1 MSGSMFQKSIAATLG
16 AAIVSTGLFVSISS
30 HAQSGTPGT
39 TTSPSTRP
47 TPTPS
52 QSPSSGGSMGNPGT
66 MTTPSGGMST
76 PSGGTSTPSGGMST
90 PNGGMSTPNGGM
102 STPSGGMSTPTKTP
116 KATTSTGK
124 TIVSIASGNQN
135 FSTLV
140 AALKAADLVETLS
153 ASGPFTVFAPTNAA
167 FAKIPKATLAN
178 LLKPENKEQLQKV
191 LTYHVVP
198 GTVTSKMLK
207 SGKVATVEGGNVT
220 VKISGKNVRVNNAK
234 VIMPDVKASNGVI
247 HAIDTVLMPPTK

>member
-47 TPTPS
+47 TPMQTPS
-52 QSPSSGGSMGNPGT
+52 GGGSMGNPGT
-66 MTTPSGGMST
+66 TTTPN
-76 PSGGTSTPSGGMST
+76 GGMST

-102 STPSGGMSTPTKTP
+102 STPNGGMSTPNGGMSTPNGDMSTPAKTP
-116 KATTSTGK
+116 KTTAPTGK
-124 TIVSIASGNQN
+124 TIVSIASGNKN

-140 AALKAADLVETLS
+140 TALKAADLVETLS
-153 ASGPFTVFAPTNAA
+153 AEGPYTVFAPTNAA

-178 LLKPENKEQLQKV
+178 LLKPENKEQLKKV
-191 LTYHVVP
+191 LTYHVVS
-198 GTVTSKMLK
+198 GAMTSKMLK

-220 VKISGKNVRVNNAK
+220 VKISGKKVRVNNAN
-234 VIMPDVKASNGVI
+234 VIMANIKASNGVI
-247 HAIDTVLMPPTK
+247 HAIDTVLMPSTK

>member
-47 TPTPS
+47 TPMQT
-52 QSPSSGGSMGNPGT
+52 PSSGGSMGNPGT
-66 MTTPSGGMST
+66 TTTPSGGMST
-76 PSGGTSTPSGGMST
+76 PS
-90 PNGGMSTPNGGM
+90 GGM

-124 TIVSIASGNQN
+124 TIVSIASGNKN

-140 AALKAADLVETLS
+140 TALKAADLVETLS
-153 ASGPFTVFAPTNAA
+153 AEGPYTVFAPTNAA

-178 LLKPENKEQLQKV
+178 LLKPENKEQLKKV
-191 LTYHVVP
+191 LTYHVVS
-198 GTVTSKMLK
+198 GAVTSKMLK

-220 VKISGKNVRVNNAK
+220 VKISGKKVRVNNAN
-234 VIMPDVKASNGVI
+234 VIMADVKASNGVI

>member
-47 TPTPS
+47 TPMQTPS
-52 QSPSSGGSMGNPGT
+52 GGGSMGNPGT
-66 MTTPSGGMST
+66 TTTPN
-76 PSGGTSTPSGGMST
+76 GGMST

-102 STPSGGMSTPTKTP
+102 STPNGGMSTPAKTP
-116 KATTSTGK
+116 KTTAPTGK
-124 TIVSIASGNQN
+124 TIVSIASENKN

-140 AALKAADLVETLS
+140 TALKAADLVETLS
-153 ASGPFTVFAPTNAA
+153 AEGPYTVFAPTNAA

-178 LLKPENKEQLQKV
+178 LLKPENKEQLKKV
-191 LTYHVVP
+191 LTYHVVS
-198 GTVTSKMLK
+198 GAMTSKMLK

-220 VKISGKNVRVNNAK
+220 VKISGKKVRVNNAK
-234 VIMPDVKASNGVI
+234 VIMADVKASNGVI

>member
-47 TPTPS
+47 TPA

-76 PSGGTSTPSGGMST
+76 PA
-90 PNGGMSTPNGGM
+90 
-102 STPSGGMSTPTKTP
+102 
-116 KATTSTGK
+116 KATAPTGK
-124 TIVSIASGNQN
+124 TIVSIASGNKN

-140 AALKAADLVETLS
+140 TALKAADLVETLS
-153 ASGPFTVFAPTNAA
+153 AAGPFTVFAPTNAA
-167 FAKIPKATLAN
+167 FAKLPKATLAN
-178 LLKPENKEQLQKV
+178 LLKPENKEQLQKI
-191 LTYHVVP
+191 LTYHVVS
-198 GTVTSKMLK
+198 GAVTSNQLK

-220 VKISGKNVRVNNAK
+220 VKISGKKVRVNNAK
-234 VIMPDVKASNGVI
+234 VIMADVKASNGVI

>member
-47 TPTPS
+47 TPA

-66 MTTPSGGMST
+66 TTTPN
-76 PSGGTSTPSGGMST
+76 GGMST

-102 STPSGGMSTPTKTP
+102 STPNGGMSTPAKTP
-116 KATTSTGK
+116 KTTAPTGK
-124 TIVSIASGNQN
+124 TIVSIASGNKN

-140 AALKAADLVETLS
+140 TALKAADLVETLS
-153 ASGPFTVFAPTNAA
+153 AEGPYTVFAPTNAA

-178 LLKPENKEQLQKV
+178 LLKPENKEQLKKV
-191 LTYHVVP
+191 LTYHVVS
-198 GTVTSKMLK
+198 GAMTSKMLK

-220 VKISGKNVRVNNAK
+220 VKISGKKVRVNNAK
-234 VIMPDVKASNGVI
+234 VIMADVKASNGVI

>member
-1 MSGSMFQKSIAATLG
+1 MSGFMFQKSIAATLG

-47 TPTPS
+47 TPA

-76 PSGGTSTPSGGMST
+76 PNCGMST
-90 PNGGMSTPNGGM
+90 PA
-102 STPSGGMSTPTKTP
+102 KTP
-116 KATTSTGK
+116 KTTAPTGK
-124 TIVSIASGNQN
+124 TIVSIASGNKK

-140 AALKAADLVETLS
+140 TALKAADLVETLS
-153 ASGPFTVFAPTNAA
+153 AAGPFTVFAPTNAA
-167 FAKIPKATLAN
+167 FAKLPKATLAN
-178 LLKPENKEQLQKV
+178 LLKPENKEQLQKI
-191 LTYHVVP
+191 LTYHVVS
-198 GTVTSKMLK
+198 GAVRSNQLK

-220 VKISGKNVRVNNAK
+220 VKISGKKVRVNNAK
-234 VIMPDVKASNGVI
+234 VIMADVKASNGVI

>member
-1 MSGSMFQKSIAATLG
+1 MFQKSIAATLG

-47 TPTPS
+47 TPA

-76 PSGGTSTPSGGMST
+76 PSGS
-90 PNGGMSTPNGGM
+90 M
-102 STPSGGMSTPTKTP
+102 STPSGGMSTPSGTTSTPTKTTAP
-116 KATTSTGK
+116 TGK
-124 TIVSIASGNQN
+124 TIVSIASGNKN

-140 AALKAADLVETLS
+140 TALKAADLVETLS
-153 ASGPFTVFAPTNAA
+153 AEGPYTVFAPTNAA
-167 FAKIPKATLAN
+167 FAKLPKRTVAN
-178 LLKPENKEQLQKV
+178 LLKPENKEQLKKL

-198 GTVTSKMLK
+198 GAVTSNMLK
-207 SGKVATVEGGNVT
+207 SGQVDSVEGSKIT
-220 VKISGKNVRVNNAK
+220 VKIRGKKVTVNNAR
-234 VIMPDVKASNGVI
+234 VIMADVKASNGVI
-247 HAIDTVLMPPTK
+247 HAIDTVIMPPK

>member
-47 TPTPS
+47 TPMQT
-52 QSPSSGGSMGNPGT
+52 PSSGGSMGNPGT
-66 MTTPSGGMST
+66 TT
-76 PSGGTSTPSGGMST
+76 TPSGGMST
-90 PNGGMSTPNGGM
+90 PNGSMSTPNGGM

-124 TIVSIASGNQN
+124 TIVSIASGNKN

-140 AALKAADLVETLS
+140 TALKAADLVETLS
-153 ASGPFTVFAPTNAA
+153 AEGPYTVFAPTNAA

-178 LLKPENKEQLQKV
+178 LLKPENKEQLKKV
-191 LTYHVVP
+191 LTYHVVS
-198 GTVTSKMLK
+198 GAMTSKMLK

-220 VKISGKNVRVNNAK
+220 VKISGKKVRVNNAN
-234 VIMPDVKASNGVI
+234 VIMANVKASNGVI

>member
-1 MSGSMFQKSIAATLG
+1 MSRSMFQKSIAATLG

-47 TPTPS
+47 TPMPT
-52 QSPSSGGSMGNPGT
+52 PSSGGSMGNPGT
-66 MTTPSGGMST
+66 TTTPSGGMST
-76 PSGGTSTPSGGMST
+76 PS
-90 PNGGMSTPNGGM
+90 GGM

-124 TIVSIASGNQN
+124 TIVSIASGNKN

-140 AALKAADLVETLS
+140 TALKAADLVETLS
-153 ASGPFTVFAPTNAA
+153 AEGPYTVFAPTNAA

-178 LLKPENKEQLQKV
+178 LLKPENKEQLKKV
-191 LTYHVVP
+191 LTYHVVS
-198 GTVTSKMLK
+198 GAVTSKMLK

-220 VKISGKNVRVNNAK
+220 VKISGKKVRVNNAN
-234 VIMPDVKASNGVI
+234 VIMADVKASNGVI

>member
-47 TPTPS
+47 TPA

-66 MTTPSGGMST
+66 MTTPRGGMST
-76 PSGGTSTPSGGMST
+76 PA
-90 PNGGMSTPNGGM
+90 
-102 STPSGGMSTPTKTP
+102 KTT
-116 KATTSTGK
+116 AHTGK
-124 TIVSIASGNQN
+124 TIVSIAAGNKN

-140 AALKAADLVETLS
+140 TALKAADLVGTLS
-153 ASGPFTVFAPTNAA
+153 AAGPFTVFAPTNAA
-167 FAKIPKATLAN
+167 FAKLPKATLAK
-178 LLKPENKEQLQKV
+178 LLKPENKEQLKKI
-191 LTYHVVP
+191 LTYHVVS
-198 GTVTSKMLK
+198 GAVRSNQLK

-220 VKISGKNVRVNNAK
+220 VKISGKKVRVNNAK
-234 VIMPDVKASNGVI
+234 VIMADVKASNGVI